1 MGGVTAFDLDRGVDL
16 SVTLLVLATGY
27 AGCWLGAATTAFAM
41 DDPAR

>member
-27 AGCWLGAATTAFAM
+27 AGC
-41 DDPAR
+41 